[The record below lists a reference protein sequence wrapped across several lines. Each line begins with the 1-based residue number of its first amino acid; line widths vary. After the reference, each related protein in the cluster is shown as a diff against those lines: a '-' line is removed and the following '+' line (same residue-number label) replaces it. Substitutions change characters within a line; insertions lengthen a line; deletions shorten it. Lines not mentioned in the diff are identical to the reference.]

1 MLRTFLAADAAASS
15 RLAYA
20 AVWLTL
26 PMRVTSRPIQYP
38 TKQPK
43 PMRVTSRPMTSFPHP
58 TARTCS
64 LALVALVPAVT
75 DETDVTAGTAVT
87 DETDVTAARDARD
100 ARDTVTARLLLA

>member
-26 PMRVTSRPIQYP
+26 
-38 TKQPK
+38 